1 MSEPKSSRTTAAKH
15 ASIASFHLVESF
27 LLSLVDAKDDG
38 RILISLEDNNTITLR
53 YMLLNPA
60 ERFKEVID
68 QARSVILA
76 GGTMEPISDFLR
88 QLFPAI
94 PEEKITTL
102 SCRHVIPKE
111 NLLTQVVT
119 VGPRKVDF
127 EFKFSTRGDEAIVR
141 RFLKE
146 VNRLMNS

>member
-1 MSEPKSSRTTAAKH
+1 
-15 ASIASFHLVESF
+15 LVESF

-38 RILISLEDNNTITLR
+38 RILISLEENNTVTLR

-60 ERFKEVID
+60 ERLEEVVD
-68 QARSVILA
+68 SARSIILA

-88 QLFPAI
+88 QLFPAM
-94 PEEKITTL
+94 PKEKIMTL

-127 EFKFSTRGDEAIVR
+127 EFKFSTREDDNIVR
-141 RFLKE
+141 
-146 VNRLMNS
+146 

>member
-1 MSEPKSSRTTAAKH
+1 MAEPKTTRTTAAKH

-38 RILISLEDNNTITLR
+38 RILISLEENDTVTLR

-60 ERFKEVID
+60 ERFKEVVD
-68 QARSVILA
+68 SARSVILA
-76 GGTMEPISDFLR
+76 GGTMEPISDFMR

-94 PEEKITTL
+94 PRAKITTL
-102 SCRHVIPKE
+102 SCRHVIPKD

-127 EFKFSTRGDEAIVR
+127 EFKFSTREDENIVCC
-141 RFLKE
+141 FPIK
-146 VNRLMNS
+146 VSV